1 MTQLAADC
9 ALLEDLR
16 VMDYSLLLGIHA
28 RSTGWMSSPHA
39 TDRVRLCSPVLCGQ
53 SFTFAPAECHTAL
66 PAISLI
72 ADSVALC
79 FLLALVQQDGPL

>member
-39 TDRVRLCSPVLCGQ
+39 TDRVRVCYLGLWASIQPPPCRVLRCDRDCAPVAY
-53 SFTFAPAECHTAL
+53 S
-66 PAISLI
+66 I
-72 ADSVALC
+72 AVC
-79 FLLALVQQDGPL
+79 FLLALAQQDGLL

>member
-9 ALLEDLR
+9 ALLEELR

-39 TDRVRLCSPVLCGQ
+39 TDRVHASTAVCCLGLRGLSFRL
-53 SFTFAPAECHTAL
+53 AAE
-66 PAISLI
+66 PYRE
-72 ADSVALC
+72 
-79 FLLALVQQDGPL
+79 

>member
-39 TDRVRLCSPVLCGQ
+39 TDRVRTCYLGLCGQ
-53 SFTFAPAECHTAL
+53 CFTVALAEPYTAIEAV
-66 PAISLI
+66 PV
-72 ADSVALC
+72 ADSIAVC